1 MKKVLWMGT
10 EPHEAV
16 RLRLASSG
24 YHVTCQVDTA
34 ECPDIVVVGDS
45 PGGASVKVF
54 APSLELR
61 TMFERALRPSSP
73 DTSERSTAGEIM
85 VGSSAAML
93 HLRSVMQK
101 LLASPHTSLLLKG
114 EPGSGKR
121 TFARALHVAGG
132 RVGELVELNDP
143 KQLEMLRRETA
154 ARGPTTVYLGDL
166 TRISAPVQSKLQRLL
181 EARPPSETPTRF
193 IAAVTGDVE
202 SALRGGDLRPALLNR
217 FSVTLNI
224 APLRERLDDID
235 VLSQHL
241 AADIAREHGLE
252 PPQLSPEVLRVLGQR
267 TWPGNVTE
275 LRNALETGILQAH
288 DQPLRPEHLPSREPS
303 AVKFRLPAS
312 GLDLRALER
321 EVLTQALRLARGNR
335 TRAASLLGLTR
346 DQVRYRLSK
355 LEEDDYKVA

>member
-1 MKKVLWMGT
+1 LKKILWMGT
-10 EPHEAV
+10 QPPEAV

-24 YHVTCQVDTA
+24 YLVTCHVGTA
-34 ECPDIVVVGDS
+34 GSPDIVIVDEP
-45 PGGASVKVF
+45 PGGAGVKVF

-61 TMFERALRPSSP
+61 TMFERALKSASP
-73 DTSERSTAGEIM
+73 DASERSAPAELM
-85 VGSSAAML
+85 VGSSAAMT
-93 HLRSVMQK
+93 HLRNVMQK

-121 TFARALHVAGG
+121 TFARALHAAGG
-132 RVGELVELNDP
+132 HISELLELNEP

-166 TRISAPVQSKLQRLL
+166 TRISAPVQSRLQRLL
-181 EARPPSETPTRF
+181 DARPSREAPTRF
-193 IAAVTGDVE
+193 VAAVTGDLD

-217 FSVTLNI
+217 FSVTLHI
-224 APLRERLDDID
+224 PPLRERLDDIH

-252 PPQLSPEVLRVLGQR
+252 PPQLSPDVLRVLGQR

-288 DQPLRPEHLPSREPS
+288 EQPLLPEHLPSREPS

-355 LEEDDYKVA
+355 LDDDYEVA